1 VTLLRTFAALCCLGA
16 ACLGQQNACPEGY
29 IPNPAEG
36 DEDARPRLR
45 RGAAVPAREEAG
57 EKSPAGV
64 ECVYVGEEAAAAVRA
79 GGFSGQSAIPE
90 GWDAFLVAVR
100 DRLFDRERDL
110 PNYIC
115 DQTTERFRAGSR
127 KNPKWRRRDRITGEL
142 LWVNRKEAYR
152 GLKRNGKPLRA
163 ASPMATGMW
172 TTGDYVSMLLNIF
185 SPGAQAAFR
194 FVRNEA
200 FNGRDARVYD
210 YSVEQE
216 NSRWK
221 LLFGGE
227 MFYPAFEGTVWI
239 DDDTL
244 DVLRAEFRARDLPIS
259 YPEDVLEVAID
270 YALVAI
276 GGGEHLLPVRSEAL
290 GCQRWESRCTLNKTA
305 YTNYRMFT
313 VESTVMATDSTI
325 TFEGAA
331 EATPAE
337 TESGKPEAS
346 APPKNQ

>member
-1 VTLLRTFAALCCLGA
+1 MTLLRTFAVFCCLGA
-16 ACLGQQNACPEGY
+16 VGLGQQQNACPEGY
-29 IPNPAEG
+29 IPNPADA
-36 DEDARPRLR
+36 DEDARPRLK
-45 RGAAVPAREEAG
+45 RGTAVPAREEGG
-57 EKSPAGV
+57 EKGAGGV
-64 ECVYVGEEAAAAVRA
+64 ECVYVGEAAATVSPA
-79 GGFSGQSAIPE
+79 GFGGPATIPE

-115 DQTTERFRAGSR
+115 DQRTERFRASSR

-152 GLKRNGKPLRA
+152 GLKRNGKPLKT

-185 SPGAQAAFR
+185 SPGARTAFR

-210 YSVEQE
+210 FAVKQE
-216 NSRWK
+216 NSGWK

-227 MFYPAFEGTVWI
+227 QVYPAFEGTVWI

-244 DVLRAEFRARDLPIS
+244 DVLRAEFRAKDVPIS
-259 YPEDVLEVAID
+259 YPEDVMEVTID
-270 YALVAI
+270 YALVPI
-276 GGGEHLLPVRSEAL
+276 GDSEHLLPVRSEAL
-290 GCQRWESRCTLNKTA
+290 GCQRWEERCTLNKTA

-331 EATPAE
+331 EAESADEAKPAP
-337 TESGKPEAS
+337 GKPE
-346 APPKNQ
+346 KK

>member
-1 VTLLRTFAALCCLGA
+1 MTLLRTLAALCCLAA

-29 IPNPAEG
+29 IPNPADE
-36 DEDARPRLR
+36 DEDARPRLT
-45 RGAAVPAREEAG
+45 RGAAVPAREETG
-57 EKSPAGV
+57 GKSGAGV
-64 ECVYVGEEAAAAVRA
+64 ECVYVGEEAATAVSTE
-79 GGFSGQSAIPE
+79 GFIGQAAIPE
-90 GWDAFLVAVR
+90 GWDALLVAVR
-100 DRLFDRERDL
+100 DRLFDREREL

-115 DQTTERFRAGSR
+115 DLTVERFRAGSR

-152 GLKRNGKPLRA
+152 GLKRNGKPLKA

-185 SPGAQAAFR
+185 SPAARTVFR
-194 FVRNEA
+194 FAGNEV
-200 FNGRDARVYD
+200 FDGRDARVYGFA
-210 YSVEQE
+210 VKQE
-216 NSRWK
+216 NSGWK

-227 MFYPAFEGTVWI
+227 QVYPAFEGTVWI

-244 DVLRAEFRARDLPIS
+244 DVLRAEFRAKDVPIT
-259 YPEDVLEVAID
+259 YPEDVIEVAID
-270 YALVAI
+270 YALVPI
-276 GGGEHLLPVRSEAL
+276 GGSEHLLPVRSEAL
-290 GCQRWESRCTLNKTA
+290 GCQRWESRCMLNKTA

-337 TESGKPEAS
+337 PESEKPEAS
-346 APPKNQ
+346 APPKKQ

>member
-1 VTLLRTFAALCCLGA
+1 MTLLRTFAAFCCLGA

-29 IPNPAEG
+29 IPNPADA
-36 DEDARPRLR
+36 DEDARPRLQ
-45 RGAAVPAREEAG
+45 RGAEVPAREEKAG
-57 EKSPAGV
+57 GKGV
-64 ECVYVGEEAAAAVRA
+64 ECVYVGGAATGAPVSGGVAVGRA
-79 GGFSGQSAIPE
+79 VIPE

-100 DRLFDRERDL
+100 DRLFDREKDL
-110 PNYIC
+110 PNYVC

-142 LWVNRKEAYR
+142 LWVDRKEAYR
-152 GLKRNGKPLRA
+152 GLKRNGKPLKA

-185 SPGAQAAFR
+185 SPGARAAFR

-221 LLFGGE
+221 LIFGGE
-227 MFYPAFEGTVWI
+227 QFYPAFEGTVWI

-244 DVLRAEFRARDLPIS
+244 DVLRAEFRAKDLPIS

-270 YALVAI
+270 YALVPV
-276 GGGEHLLPVRSEAL
+276 GGSEHLLPVRSEAL
-290 GCQRWESRCTLNKTA
+290 GCQRWEQRCTLNKTA

-325 TFEGAA
+325 TFEGSA
-331 EATPAE
+331 EPVPAE
-337 TESGKPEAS
+337 TKTGKPDKPEEE
-346 APPKNQ
+346 PEKE